1 MKYKCNIRE
10 LKTSL
15 NKEILT
21 VLRSCHFFGRL
32 RLQVAKV
39 PEPTPAP
46 TYLGRLRLQAK
57 KGGSRRLRLRNTGND
72 IPLTKKLVI
81 TVSTVVTGTLQAAW
95 TWLHLSQL
103 NPSVSFG
110 LSRQI
115 LRWIWRLRLHH
126 SSFGGLAEK
135 AGYVLLSFRHFV
147 TGTESNIWKN

>member
-103 NPSVSFG
+103 NPSV
-110 LSRQI
+110 
-115 LRWIWRLRLHH
+115 
-126 SSFGGLAEK
+126 FGG
-135 AGYVLLSFRHFV
+135 
-147 TGTESNIWKN
+147 KNVDDFFQVNWVVIVD